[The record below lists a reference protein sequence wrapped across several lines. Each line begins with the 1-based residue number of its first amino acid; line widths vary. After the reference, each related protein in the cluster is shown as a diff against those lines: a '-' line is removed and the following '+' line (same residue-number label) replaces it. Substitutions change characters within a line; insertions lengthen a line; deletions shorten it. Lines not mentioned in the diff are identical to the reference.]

1 MTKNRYKLANPN
13 NLFKDMNIGIVENN
27 TCMLKLIDVVELLN
41 NLSDENEKLKQYNEE
56 EIKFISDINGI
67 YRSALL
73 DSEYDIKKL
82 EQDIKYLEK
91 KIKENEWHWNT
102 IDEDRDV
109 WHYKCNQAE
118 ERVKE
123 LKDENEQ
130 LKKKIG
136 DIDD

>member
-13 NLFKDMNIGIVENN
+13 NLFKDMNIGIAEDN
-27 TCMLKLIDVVELLN
+27 TRMLKLIDVVELLN
-41 NLSDENEKLKQYNEE
+41 DLSDENEQLKQHIE
-56 EIKFISDINGI
+56 
-67 YRSALL
+67 
-73 DSEYDIKKL
+73 
-82 EQDIKYLEK
+82 YLEE

-123 LKDENEQ
+123 LEIENNQ
-130 LKKKIG
+130 LKEQIEDTNG
-136 DIDD
+136 